1 MNNIER
7 TYLVPQPFQV
17 KAATSDRRRKNPD
30 ARAFDLE
37 TANADVETAA
47 RVETVPERT
56 PSPGGD
62 EGVGE
67 HVNIVV

>member
-1 MNNIER
+1 
-7 TYLVPQPFQV
+7 VG
-17 KAATSDRRRKNPD
+17 
-30 ARAFDLE
+30 RAFDLE
-37 TANADVETAA
+37 TANADAEPVA
-47 RVETVPERT
+47 RVDVVPERT